1 MNNRRFIMNRTTNS
15 NVASN
20 WSYSRESQSHNG
32 QLSTDG
38 QNLFSYRQ
46 LIGITLSNGD
56 KVALN
61 YMSRGNGHY
70 ISNTTSQHVSLASR
84 NADQTMN
91 PDVAKEAGLIVKL

>member
-1 MNNRRFIMNRTTNS
+1 MSKSIRTNNN

-20 WSYSRESQSHNG
+20 WSINTASHSNNK
-32 QLSTDG
+32 QLTTDG

-91 PDVAKEAGLIVKL
+91 PDVAKEAGLIPKL